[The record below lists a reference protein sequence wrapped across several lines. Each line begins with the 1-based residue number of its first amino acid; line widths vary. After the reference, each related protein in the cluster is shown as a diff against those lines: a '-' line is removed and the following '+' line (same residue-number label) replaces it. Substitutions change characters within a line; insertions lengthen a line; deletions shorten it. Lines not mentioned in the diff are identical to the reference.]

1 MEILQRAGVMAGSSL
16 KAEEVVQDSQLN
28 EREFFIDIEHP
39 EMGTVRLARLPWKLS
54 DSPQGNY
61 DHAPSLG
68 EHNDYVFKELL
79 NMSDEKI
86 AQLQEEQVIF

>member
-1 MEILQRAGVMAGSSL
+1 MAGPSL
-16 KAEEVVQDSQLN
+16 KAEEVVQDSQLK

-39 EMGTVRLARLPWKLS
+39 EMGIVRLARLPWKLS

-68 EHNDYVFKELL
+68 EHNGYVFKELL

-86 AQLQEEQVIF
+86 SQLQEEQVIL